1 MLHVGPT
8 QSSQRQPNSFEH
20 TAGAAYIP
28 AVTLVRVLLLREPGF
43 TQTVTVTSR
52 RHRRERYALSD
63 HVGEIRRFDRK
74 WSLCIVESLFS
85 KSARDLAGNYSG
97 DSGSFGRDH
106 IHPSWLST
114 MLDLKCFK
122 NYQGKR
128 FRRWMF
134 KLAMADAIL
143 RSPRNLFSFTTRDK
157 RLERTDRPSTTIPC

>member
-63 HVGEIRRFDRK
+63 HVGEIRRPDRK
-74 WSLCIVESLFS
+74 WSLCIVESLFV
-85 KSARDLAGNYSG
+85 KSARDLAGKHSG
-97 DSGSFGRDH
+97 DSGPFGRDH
-106 IHPSWLST
+106 IIHPSWLST

-122 NYQGKR
+122 NARARDFVDGCLSLPWRTQ
-128 FRRWMF
+128 
-134 KLAMADAIL
+134 
-143 RSPRNLFSFTTRDK
+143 FS
-157 RLERTDRPSTTIPC
+157 EVPGI